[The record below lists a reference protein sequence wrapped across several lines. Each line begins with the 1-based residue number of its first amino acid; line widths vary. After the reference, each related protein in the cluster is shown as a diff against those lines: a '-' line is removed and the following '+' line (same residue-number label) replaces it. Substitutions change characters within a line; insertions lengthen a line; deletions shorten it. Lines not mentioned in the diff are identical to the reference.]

1 MRAFSQDEHA
11 LLPSGWPRA
20 SARSFVPSCVRVR
33 SGWVGAGG
41 SASRNVWSYPRARG
55 RTRQRVVVP

>member
-20 SARSFVPSCVRVR
+20 SARSFWSAWCF
-33 SGWVGAGG
+33 SDWG
-41 SASRNVWSYPRARG
+41 SFSFR
-55 RTRQRVVVP
+55 